1 MSVYEID
8 ILLNAGLKIFPIFQE
23 SPRTPIPADF
33 NEEQGIIDAQKAVD
47 AALKLGIPKG
57 TVIYFAV
64 DCDMTE
70 TDLKNYGIPYFQG
83 INSYFADNF
92 HYYKIGVYGTRNTC
106 ITLANK
112 GYSISSF
119 VSNMSTGF
127 SGNLGFLMPQNWAF
141 EQYIEKTDYS
151 LAGYIFDLDYDMAS
165 GRDEGFSEKFHPI
178 NENDYLPPY
187 SPSTEEVSN
196 TEPILN
202 LIPAVRWLEEV
213 YYIEKGITNP
223 NEVQKID
230 CSLAVLDY
238 LYQYQ
243 FQDLIFDINSARD
256 DAFVGVVNA
265 KYTENNYYKQL
276 QPYIYAKEEGEGN
289 DKIVTRAQLLTDGI
303 LGVFELPHL
312 AIVIKCYI
320 SSLAPG
326 SWAAWA
332 GDFASAVKE
341 TYVNAGVEKTP
352 FSLFDIARE
361 RIGAMEA
368 DVVSVTEARLFNYC
382 DLIADI
388 DGYAIRQLMLG
399 NNSEYALSEC
409 IREYYSD
416 RSKFYRRYQYFKP
429 IIGYEYWNV
438 IDIKENILK
447 HFSPV
452 LKLKFAEDADK
463 YPDADDMTAFALALN
478 ILYWGKKRE

>member
-1 MSVYEID
+1 
-8 ILLNAGLKIFPIFQE
+8 
-23 SPRTPIPADF
+23 
-33 NEEQGIIDAQKAVD
+33 
-47 AALKLGIPKG
+47 
-57 TVIYFAV
+57 
-64 DCDMTE
+64 
-70 TDLKNYGIPYFQG
+70 
-83 INSYFADNF
+83 
-92 HYYKIGVYGTRNTC
+92 
-106 ITLANK
+106 
-112 GYSISSF
+112 
-119 VSNMSTGF
+119 MSTGY
-127 SGNLGFLMPQNWAF
+127 SGNLGFLMPENWAF
-141 EQYIEKTDYS
+141 EQYYEKKNYE
-151 LAGYIFDLDYDMAS
+151 LANFSFDLDYDMAS
-165 GRDEGFSEKFHPI
+165 GRDEGFSEEFCPI

-187 SPSTEEVSN
+187 SPTTEEISDM
-196 TEPILN
+196 EPILN
-202 LIPAVRWLEEV
+202 LIPAIKWLEEV

-223 NEVQKID
+223 NAAQKID

-243 FQDLIFDINSARD
+243 FQDLIFDINSPRD
-256 DAFVGVVNA
+256 DAFVGVVNE

-276 QPYIYAKEEGEGN
+276 QPYIYAKEEGKGN

-320 SSLAPG
+320 SALAPG

-341 TYVNAGVEKTP
+341 TYVNAEVKEKP
-352 FSLFDIARE
+352 SSLFYTASK

-368 DVVSVTEARLFNYC
+368 DVISITEARLFNYC

-388 DGYAIRQLMLG
+388 DGYAVRQLMLG

-409 IREYYSD
+409 IREYYSE
-416 RSKFYRRYQYFKP
+416 RSKFYKRYQYFKL

-447 HFSPV
+447 HFSPI
-452 LKLKFAEDADK
+452 LKLKFAEDADCS
-463 YPDADDMTAFALALN
+463 
-478 ILYWGKKRE
+478 